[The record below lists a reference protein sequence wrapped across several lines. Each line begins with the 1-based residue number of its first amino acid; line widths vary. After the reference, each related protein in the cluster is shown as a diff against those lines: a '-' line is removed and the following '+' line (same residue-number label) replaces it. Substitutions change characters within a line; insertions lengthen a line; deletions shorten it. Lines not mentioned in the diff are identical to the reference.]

1 MLGFSGYR
9 LDQNHSDDDV
19 KGFTASND
27 KLIIFYRTTAVF
39 PSKPLPNCYHYLTSF
54 YLNYLI
60 LPLPSPY
67 LTLPL
72 FFQNLT
78 HLISNTPLANLRE
91 VGVPSRNILHGRGVG
106 SKSRIR
112 VTGPGGSLGAFDS
125 QNTYRN
131 FSLESFFLGPRM
143 RDVNR
148 NFVFRG
154 STS

>member
-1 MLGFSGYR
+1 MVFDDYN
-9 LDQNHSDDDV
+9 DHDEYDDYDNHEKYDD
-19 KGFTASND
+19 
-27 KLIIFYRTTAVF
+27 
-39 PSKPLPNCYHYLTSF
+39 H
-54 YLNYLI
+54 
-60 LPLPSPY
+60 
-67 LTLPL
+67 
-72 FFQNLT
+72 
-78 HLISNTPLANLRE
+78 LRE

-143 RDVNR
+143 RDVYR

-154 STS
+154 STN